1 MNDLRVE
8 EQTSPLSRRR
18 RLRHRAKGGYS
29 LMEILIVLA
38 IIGMLVG
45 IAGPRL
51 MHLQSGAKA
60 KAATLE
66 VKALKNGLDMME
78 LDIGRYPTQQ
88 EGLSLLVQAPGG
100 GVSNWNGPY
109 LQDSTVPNDPWGKP
123 YIYAPP
129 GDTGGKEPQVTS
141 LGEDGKPGGSGNDA
155 DISS

>member
-1 MNDLRVE
+1 MNDLQVE
-8 EQTSPLSRRR
+8 EQASPLGRQGRR
-18 RLRHRAKGGYS
+18 RHRAKGGYS

-51 MHLQSGAKA
+51 MHLQGGAKA

-88 EGLSLLVQAPGG
+88 EGLGLLVQAPGG
-100 GVSNWNGPY
+100 GVPNWNGPY
-109 LQDSTVPNDPWGKP
+109 LQGSTVPNDPWGKP
-123 YIYAPP
+123 YVYTPP
-129 GDTGGKEPQVTS
+129 GDSGGKEPQVTS

>member
-8 EQTSPLSRRR
+8 EQASPLGRRR

-60 KAATLE
+60 KAAALE
-66 VKALKNGLDMME
+66 VKALKNGLNTME

-88 EGLSLLVQAPGG
+88 EGLNLLVQAPGG
-100 GVSNWNGPY
+100 GVPNWNGPY
-109 LQDSTVPNDPWGKP
+109 LENNALPADPWGKP
-123 YIYAPP
+123 YIYTPP
-129 GDTGGKEPQVTS
+129 GDSGSKEPQVTS

>member
-1 MNDLRVE
+1 MNDARPE
-8 EQTSPLSRRR
+8 DQTPPLSPKTRRR
-18 RLRHRAKGGYS
+18 HCAKGGYS

-51 MHLQSGAKA
+51 MHLQGGAKA

-66 VKALKNGLDMME
+66 VKALKNGLDMMD
-78 LDIGRYPTQQ
+78 LDIGRYPSQQ

-100 GVSNWNGPY
+100 GVANWNGPY
-109 LQDSTVPNDPWGKP
+109 LENSTLPADPWGKP
-123 YIYAPP
+123 YLYTPP
-129 GDTGGKEPQVTS
+129 GDSGGKEPLVTS

-155 DISS
+155 DITS